1 MPKKSEGKQMENM
14 NLIDETQYFAESKK
28 AIQLVLENEKL
39 LGSKVGLRDKLRL
52 VKESK
57 EHTKSLE
64 EYEALE
70 KQEKELERKIRFN
83 QFTEPAV
90 PVEHRE
96 KLKRNAVTEQLEAD
110 KKLNE
115 LKAELKERIE
125 YLESEVIPLVDSIMK
140 LESMRKIPDQVDMV
154 LNAELGETVP
164 FPLSYRLRVL
174 NQTPDETQAG
184 KALKDLDKVVKALK
198 RIEVPI
204 ETKGL
209 LDFLKRSKK

>member
-1 MPKKSEGKQMENM
+1 MENM
-14 NLIDETQYFAESKK
+14 NVIDETQYFVESKK
-28 AIQLVLENEKL
+28 AIQIVLENERL
-39 LGSKVGLRDKLRL
+39 LGSKLKVRDKLRL

-83 QFTEPAV
+83 QFSEPAV

-96 KLKRNAVTEQLEAD
+96 KLKRNAAAEQLEAD

-125 YLESEVIPLVDSIMK
+125 YLESEVMPLVDSIMK
-140 LESMRKIPDQVDMV
+140 LENMRKIPDQVDMV
-154 LNAELGETVP
+154 LNAEIGETVP
-164 FPLSYRLRVL
+164 FPVYYRLQVL
-174 NQTPDETQAG
+174 RQTPDETQAG
-184 KALKDLDKVVKALK
+184 KAMKDLDKVVTALK
-198 RIEVPI
+198 AIQVPV